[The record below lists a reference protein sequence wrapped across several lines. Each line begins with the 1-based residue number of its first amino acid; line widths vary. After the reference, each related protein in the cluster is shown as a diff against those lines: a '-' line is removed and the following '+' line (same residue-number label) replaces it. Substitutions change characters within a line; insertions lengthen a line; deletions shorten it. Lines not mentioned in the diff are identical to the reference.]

1 VNTTSV
7 PFSKKGG
14 VTTVLNPG
22 NTGASR
28 MAMSSDRG
36 FILTFLTTVSC
47 VFFMLAGIAIFE
59 GAEEDNADLV

>member
-1 VNTTSV
+1 
-7 PFSKKGG
+7 
-14 VTTVLNPG
+14 
-22 NTGASR
+22 